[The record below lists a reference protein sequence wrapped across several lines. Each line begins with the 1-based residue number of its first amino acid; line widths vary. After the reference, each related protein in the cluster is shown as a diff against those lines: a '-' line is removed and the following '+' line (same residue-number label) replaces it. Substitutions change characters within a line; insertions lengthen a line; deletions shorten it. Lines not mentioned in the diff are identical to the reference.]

1 MKKIIPILVVGV
13 LVLSGLGAV
22 AVTEADG
29 KLMKEDYVLLSAP
42 IFKEIDDYL
51 TVDLKE
57 ATSLLMDTGKPML
70 PFVTKVYTFPL
81 GTKID
86 DVVVTF
92 SETNEQILS
101 KKIMSAPEPV
111 PLLSNEMVSKK
122 LSEDIID
129 KEVYSSSELYPGEKY
144 IVRTGVGLK
153 DNEHVIYLTVRCYPA
168 QYSPA
173 ENTIYVANSIDIDVT
188 YQPPKNPVVFLDEY
202 DMVIITPEK
211 FEAQLEPLVE
221 HKNAMGIDTT
231 IKTVEDI
238 YSEYSGRDEPEDIKL
253 FIKDAIEDWGI
264 DYVLLFGG
272 RKGQSFDWYIPER
285 RSNNNDGSYETG
297 YGSDLYYADIYKME
311 GNETVFEDWDSN
323 ENDVFA
329 EWKGFNKDVMDFY
342 PDVAVGRIPCR
353 YSSQADIV
361 INKIITY
368 ETTADDSW
376 FKKAFVISG
385 DTSPPARSSSAI
397 LGIYEGEISTDVT
410 VDWLEGIGF
419 DVEKLWTS
427 LGTFTG
433 PKDVIN
439 AINAG
444 SGFIHFAGHA
454 SPAYWGNF
462 LPDAETEDEMV
473 DGLLL
478 KHMRQLRNGE
488 ELPVV
493 VVGGCHNSQFNTT
506 MSNIIAGIKEYGIMG
521 YFFQSPFK
529 VYYMEWVP
537 ACWSSWLL
545 LKKGGGS
552 IGTIG
557 NAGLGYGYIN
567 YPLEGLGGWINPQ
580 FFDAYAN
587 QSIDILGEAHSQAIT
602 DYIDIIGRVNI
613 DQIDRK
619 TIEQWVLLGDP
630 SLKIGGY

>member
-1 MKKIIPILVVGV
+1 
-13 LVLSGLGAV
+13 
-22 AVTEADG
+22 
-29 KLMKEDYVLLSAP
+29 
-42 IFKEIDDYL
+42 
-51 TVDLKE
+51 
-57 ATSLLMDTGKPML
+57 
-70 PFVTKVYTFPL
+70 
-81 GTKID
+81 
-86 DVVVTF
+86 
-92 SETNEQILS
+92 
-101 KKIMSAPEPV
+101 
-111 PLLSNEMVSKK
+111 
-122 LSEDIID
+122 
-129 KEVYSSSELYPGEKY
+129 
-144 IVRTGVGLK
+144 
-153 DNEHVIYLTVRCYPA
+153 
-168 QYSPA
+168 
-173 ENTIYVANSIDIDVT
+173 
-188 YQPPKNPVVFLDEY
+188 
-202 DMVIITPEK
+202 MVIITPEI

-238 YSEYSGRDEPEDIKL
+238 YSEYSGRDDPEDIKL
-253 FIKDAIEDWGI
+253 FIKDAIEDWGVE
-264 DYVLLFGG
+264 YVLLFGG

-285 RSNNNDGSYETG
+285 RSNNNDGEEAG
-297 YGSDLYYADIYKME
+297 YSSDLYYADIYKME

-329 EWKGFNKDVMDFY
+329 EWNGFDKDVMDFY

-353 YSSQADIV
+353 YSSQVDTA

-385 DTSPPARSSSAI
+385 DTSPPARGSVI

-444 SGFIHFAGHA
+444 SGFIHFAGHGN
-454 SPAYWGNF
+454 PAYWGNF
-462 LPDAETEDEMV
+462 LPDAETEDEMI

-478 KHMRQLRNGE
+478 RHMGQLRNGE
-488 ELPVV
+488 KLPVV
-493 VVGGCHNSQFNTT
+493 VVGGCHNAQFNTT
-506 MSNIIAGIKEYGIMG
+506 VSNIIAGIIKYGIMG
-521 YFFQSPFK
+521 YFFQEPYKFF
-529 VYYMEWVP
+529 YMEWVP
-537 ACWSSWLL
+537 ECWGSWFL

-557 NAGLGYGYIN
+557 NAGLGYGYVN

-587 QSIDILGEAHSQAIT
+587 QSKDILGEAHSQAIT
-602 DYIDIIGRVNI
+602 DYIDIVGRVNS
-613 DQIDRK
+613 DNIDRK

-630 SLKIGGY
+630 SLKLGGY